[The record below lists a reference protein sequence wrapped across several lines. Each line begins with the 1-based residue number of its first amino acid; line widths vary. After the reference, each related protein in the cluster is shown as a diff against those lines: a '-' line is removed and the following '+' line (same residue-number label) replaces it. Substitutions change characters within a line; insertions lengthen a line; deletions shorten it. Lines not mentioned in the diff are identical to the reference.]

1 MKKKLSLFVFLCY
14 CLFGFAQER
23 VDILIDSLTLV
34 SSPVEKSKI
43 SREIAYELKFSDWN
57 RALHYLEFS
66 EEQIE
71 KVNTEEDRAAYYND
85 VGQIYY
91 DKDALDIALDYFLK
105 SYAILKD
112 KENSETKNL
121 LNHNL
126 AVLYGRLKKEDEALP
141 FFREAYNYAVK
152 HNDSITVAK
161 AQNNIGTIFFHLNQI
176 DSAKYYYNKALK
188 ILKHHPK
195 EYYLSS
201 YLYTNLGRS
210 YTEEKEFD
218 LATKNFQKAIAALG
232 PHKDERGSAWVHNT
246 VSHFFYKTN
255 QPDSAVYYAAKATE
269 SLKNQTYTF
278 ENQNAVHNLYKA
290 YLLAEDYK
298 SASKYFELYDQI
310 RDSLNIVGKSINIEK
325 IEIEQAYKAKEEIR
339 NLKEREEEFKIYIVG
354 LCLFVALLIMI
365 MLVVR
370 FRNKLIKSQLKNE
383 LIESQQNELDAKLE
397 LKNKELIGKAMV
409 EIHRT
414 EIIQEILQD
423 LKNIKR
429 KAVKKETQ
437 QAIDYIL
444 KRLQKDIHSDIWQE
458 FEVAFEQV
466 HESFY
471 KNLQQQHPDLTTRDK
486 RLCAMLKLNL
496 SSKEVAQL
504 TGQSF
509 KSVENARTRLRKK
522 LNLTNT
528 KTDLAVYLSSF

>member
-1 MKKKLSLFVFLCY
+1 MVTNGL
-14 CLFGFAQER
+14 AQER

-43 SREIAYELKFSDWN
+43 SREIAYELKFSDWD

-66 EEQIE
+66 EEQIQ

-91 DKDALDIALDYFLK
+91 EKDALDIALDYFLK
-105 SYAILKD
+105 AYDIYKHGD
-112 KENSETKNL
+112 SEEKNML
-121 LNHNL
+121 IHNL

-141 FFREAYNYAVK
+141 FFREAYIYAVK

-188 ILKHHPK
+188 ILKHHPE

-218 LATKNFQKAIAALG
+218 LATKNFQKAIEALG
-232 PHKDERGSAWVHNT
+232 PYKDERGSAWVHNT
-246 VSHFFYKTN
+246 ISHFFYKTN
-255 QPDSAVYYAAKATE
+255 QADSAIYYARKATE
-269 SLKNQTYTF
+269 VLKNQLYAF
-278 ENQNAVHNLYKA
+278 ENQDAVQNLYKA
-290 YLLAEDYK
+290 YLLKEDYK
-298 SASKYFELYDQI
+298 SASNYFELYDQI
-310 RDSLNIVGKSINIEK
+310 RDSLNIVGKAINIEK
-325 IEIEQAYKAKEEIR
+325 IEIEQAYRAKEEIR
-339 NLKEREEEFKIYIVG
+339 NLKEREEAFKVYIVG
-354 LCLFVALLIMI
+354 LCLFIALLIMM

-397 LKNKELIGKAMV
+397 LKNKELIGKAML

-429 KAVKKETQ
+429 KAVKRETQ
-437 QAIDYIL
+437 QAIDFIL
-444 KRLQKDIHSDIWQE
+444 KRLQKDINGDIWKE
-458 FEVAFEQV
+458 FEIAFEQV

-471 KNLQQQHPDLTTRDK
+471 EKLKKSHPELTPKDL

-496 SSKEVAQL
+496 TSKEIAQL

-522 LNLTNT
+522 LDLTNT
-528 KTDLAVYLSSF
+528 KTDLAVYLSKF